1 MRYVCAMFKF
11 AHISDIHLGPLPKL
25 TLRELFSKRITG
37 FVNWHRNRRKHLFV
51 NTLDLLLSD
60 LKTKEPDELLIT
72 GDLVNLAT
80 KIETRLAR
88 EWLDTI
94 GDPHDTTVVPGNHDA
109 YVPGA
114 HDKSVAAWYPFIKS
128 DDDPHD
134 WPEDDHIF
142 PTYRVRG
149 PIAIIGCS
157 TSNATPPFS
166 ASGFFSP
173 RQARET
179 VDLLKRAGEQGLFRV
194 VMIHH
199 PPIHGAA
206 ASHKRMIGI
215 RRFAAAIS
223 TGGAELVLHGHT
235 HLNTVYWL
243 KSQHSQL
250 AGPSPAKIPVV
261 GIASASQGPGG
272 HKPRAAYNL
281 FTLTGEPG
289 HWNLLCERYGLTEK
303 GDGIALDDSRLF
315 SGSLPIASE
324 IPETAGLV

>member
-1 MRYVCAMFKF
+1 MFKF

-60 LKTKEPDELLIT
+60 LKTRDPDHLVIT
-72 GDLVNLAT
+72 GDIVNLAT
-80 KIETRLAR
+80 GIEIRLAG
-88 EWLDTI
+88 EWLETI
-94 GDPHDTTVVPGNHDA
+94 GDPLDTTVVPGNHDA

-114 HDKSVAAWYPFIKS
+114 HDKSVKAWYPFIAG
-128 DDDPHD
+128 DDDPKD

-142 PTYRVRG
+142 PTYRRRG
-149 PIAIIGCS
+149 PVAIIGCS

-166 ASGFFSP
+166 ASGYYSP

-179 VDLLKRAGEQGLFRV
+179 VNLLKKAGDEGLFRIV
-194 VMIHH
+194 LIHH
-199 PPIHGAA
+199 PPIRGATP
-206 ASHKRMIGI
+206 SHKRMLGI

-235 HLNTVYWL
+235 HLNTLYWL
-243 KSQHSQL
+243 RSHHGQV
-250 AGPSPAKIPVV
+250 PVV

-281 FTLTGEPG
+281 FTLSGEPG
-289 HWNLLCERYGLTEK
+289 AWNLLCERYGLTET
-303 GDGIALDDSRLF
+303 GDGVALDNSRLLYGETPAAL
-315 SGSLPIASE
+315 S
-324 IPETAGLV
+324 IPEAARML